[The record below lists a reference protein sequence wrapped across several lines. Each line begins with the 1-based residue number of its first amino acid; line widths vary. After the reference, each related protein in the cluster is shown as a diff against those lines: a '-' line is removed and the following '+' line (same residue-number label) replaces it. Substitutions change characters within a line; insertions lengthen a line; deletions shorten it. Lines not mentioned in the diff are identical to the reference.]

1 MNKKI
6 ILCIMSTHYNF
17 VKGLNEVI
25 EQVGSGNNPNIKLN
39 IPNPFPITMED
50 TETVKGVLYD
60 GTKVIQP
67 FKLKH
72 SFNLIGDSI
81 WDIMNKVDN
90 IHFYRICG
98 YIAANIDFDSNWI
111 KLSIERIKGCLGKE
125 ISNRD
130 YYKAINILVANDII
144 RRTNIQRLYCVNPLY
159 IYKGNLLKLNQRL
172 TDELKNPFIIDEEVV
187 IVDKYKV
194 FKNKDDIKGTLYVD
208 KSMYAKEVQEVEEIV
223 EDDINY
229 ENNKDRNLKL
239 HDKMV
244 EEVKGKRSRRTKQTI
259 ISKNGIVL
267 KI

>member
-1 MNKKI
+1 
-6 ILCIMSTHYNF
+6 MSTHYNF

-25 EQVGSGNNPNIKLN
+25 EQVGSGDNPNIKLN

-72 SFNLIGDSI
+72 SFNLIGDSL

-130 YYKAINILVANDII
+130 YYRAINILVANDII

-172 TDELKNPFIIDEEVV
+172 TNELKNPFIIDEEVV
-187 IVDKYKV
+187 VVDKYKV

-223 EDDINY
+223 EEDTNY
-229 ENNKDRNLKL
+229 ENNKDRSLKL

-244 EEVKGKRSRRTKQTI
+244 EEVKSKRSRRTKQTI

>member
-1 MNKKI
+1 
-6 ILCIMSTHYNF
+6 MSTHYNF

-25 EQVGSGNNPNIKLN
+25 EQVGSGDNPNIKLN

-60 GTKVIQP
+60 GTKIIQP

-72 SFNLIGDSI
+72 SFNLIGDSL

-98 YIAANIDFDSNWI
+98 YIAANIEFDSNWI

-130 YYKAINILVANDII
+130 YYKTINILVANDII
-144 RRTNIQRLYCVNPLY
+144 RRTNVQRLYCVNPLY

-172 TDELKNPFIIDEEVV
+172 SDELKNPFIIDKEVV

-194 FKNKDDIKGTLYVD
+194 FKNKDDIKGTLYID
-208 KSMYAKEVQEVEEIV
+208 KSMYAKEVQEVEEIIE
-223 EDDINY
+223 EDNNFE
-229 ENNKDRNLKL
+229 ENRADCIKL

-244 EEVKGKRSRRTKQTI
+244 EEVKGIKTRKRSKQTI
-259 ISKNGIVL
+259 VTKDGIVL